1 MSPSFRAL
9 AEELDDPE
17 TRPTETQLRQIERE
31 LDQIPGAGSQA
42 TQKYIQK
49 ISLNNFWFVNRII
62 ITAIFVYH
70 VYINLL
76 TVNPILS

>member
-42 TQKYIQK
+42 TLCQK
-49 ISLNNFWFVNRII
+49 
-62 ITAIFVYH
+62 
-70 VYINLL
+70 
-76 TVNPILS
+76 